1 MKTEIITTD
10 GDSQEVQPAN
20 GRKFSLRESQA
31 VVEGYI
37 EIINLPDGRLMILN
51 EDGNALGLPSNPV
64 ATVMAHNA
72 LTEANGIVG
81 DVLVC
86 DPTLID

>member
-1 MKTEIITTD
+1 
-10 GDSQEVQPAN
+10 
-20 GRKFSLRESQA
+20 
-31 VVEGYI
+31 
-37 EIINLPDGRLMILN
+37 MILN